1 MAVPSANSRQPP
13 KWMQFTA
20 IPNSIVPHHV
30 PFPLV
35 RRLHQITTTMQEGI
49 YADEGLVAQ
58 QYSALAC
65 LDDFS
70 GIDQRRLAELMGVDR
85 TIVGQIVDEL
95 EQRGL
100 VDRRV
105 NGADRRARVLR
116 LTRAGEQMR
125 RRLRPRAVAA
135 QARLLATLTAAEQD
149 TLIELLIRVVK
160 ANEEL
165 ARPGA
170 GRRRPR
176 KKSTAIVRGGT
187 DDRDR
192 NASVSRSRD
201 SRSRQLG
208 ADRVG

>member
-1 MAVPSANSRQPP
+1 MR
-13 KWMQFTA
+13 FTA

-30 PFPLV
+30 PFPLI
-35 RRLHQITTTMQEGI
+35 RRLHQIISTAHEGI
-49 YADEGLVAQ
+49 YVDEGLVPQ

-65 LDDFS
+65 LDDFP

-95 EQRGL
+95 ERREL
-100 VDRRV
+100 VDRRI

-116 LTRAGEQMR
+116 LTRAGEQVR

-149 TLIELLIRVVK
+149 TLIDLLIRVVK

-170 GRRRPR
+170 GRRRPGN
-176 KKSTAIVRGGT
+176 KPTTMAQGGT

-192 NASVSRSRD
+192 NASMSRRRD
-201 SRSRQLG
+201 THSRQPG
-208 ADRVG
+208 VDRAD